1 MAGVA
6 ETTTLARIVQNYFR
20 QSDFS
25 SSVTRSM
32 SSCDFRIKTSLYD
45 DRDTRKKILVDADA
59 ATDRLLSVSL
69 DLSFFRCL
77 SLLVIL
83 SLRSCYW
90 LCYSRAKELS
100 PRNRKNYS
108 KKFNQ
113 LPYPYFILCPYMF
126 GRVRAHFKVGLCH
139 LKVNIAD

>member
-6 ETTTLARIVQNYFR
+6 ETTTLARVAQNYFR

-45 DRDTRKKILVDADA
+45 DRDTREKFLVDADA

-69 DLSFFRCL
+69 DLSFFHCL
-77 SLLVIL
+77 SL
-83 SLRSCYW
+83 SLLFY
-90 LCYSRAKELS
+90 L
-100 PRNRKNYS
+100 
-108 KKFNQ
+108 
-113 LPYPYFILCPYMF
+113 
-126 GRVRAHFKVGLCH
+126 
-139 LKVNIAD
+139 